1 MSTTYIKSEIETNK
15 KNSRKF
21 AKVLRRLSILED
33 LKSNKIMVTIISENE
48 IIEEKKNFFTEPS
61 ISKNYFEDSTEQSI
75 TESASV
81 NSFENSNL
89 EIILS
94 PFIEPADN
102 PDSSDL
108 SGEE

>member
-1 MSTTYIKSEIETNK
+1 MNTTYIKSEIETNK
-15 KNSRKF
+15 KNYRKF
-21 AKVLRRLSILED
+21 AKSLRRLSTLED
-33 LKSNKIMVTIISENE
+33 LKSNKIKVTIISENE

-61 ISKNYFEDSTEQSI
+61 AFKNYSEDSTEQSMN
-75 TESASV
+75 ESESV
-81 NSFENSNL
+81 NSFENPNL

-94 PFIEPADN
+94 PFIEQADY